1 MRALAAPRAVEMDRP
16 SRGPGIKC
24 RNIPTMDFRLSC
36 HQSTA
41 LGLRQ
46 TDQRMGCDTEPHPE
60 NIETQHIRK
69 KHNILGLEAHNVQIH
84 QCHSTTSNVS
94 ATTHIRIS
102 CNPTQSAAFSIKCLR
117 LVRTLL
123 RWQMRR
129 HAAVEGQRHA
139 RVRVR
144 IAAIKALS
152 SLRSLTPLELELIL
166 RKNPDELHKTHK
178 IGNNEKLPQNAR
190 PAGHR
195 KNRQTPAGQ
204 MPPHMRPASASH
216 A

>member
-24 RNIPTMDFRLSC
+24 RKIPTKDFRLSC

-46 TDQRMGCDTEPHPE
+46 TDQRMGCGTEPHPE
-60 NIETQHIRK
+60 NI
-69 KHNILGLEAHNVQIH
+69 KHNILGRNNMEAHNVQIH
-84 QCHSTTSNVS
+84 QCHSTTSDVS

-102 CNPTQSAAFSIKCLR
+102 CNPTQSAAFSMKCLR

-123 RWQMRR
+123 GWQMRR

-166 RKNPDELHKTHK
+166 
-178 IGNNEKLPQNAR
+178 
-190 PAGHR
+190 
-195 KNRQTPAGQ
+195 
-204 MPPHMRPASASH
+204 
-216 A
+216 